1 MFHAAIQKM
10 KVARFM
16 DHGVKGVVE

>member
-10 KVARFM
+10 KVARFYRPRCQ
-16 DHGVKGVVE
+16 G